1 MPTFEKRLKEALELR
16 EMSQTELS
24 KKTGISKAAL
34 SQYMKGLYRAKQD
47 RVELLANAL
56 NVSEAWLMGYDVP
69 ITKGLEIIPI
79 PDILTQKIP
88 LIGATAA
95 GLPIEAIN
103 ENDYVEIGSEI
114 NCDCALRVKG
124 DSMIDAGIY
133 NNDIAL
139 IKLQGNLDNGQIGV
153 IIIDGEV
160 TLKKYYR
167 RDDVAILRPCNEK
180 YEDLIF
186 HLNEIESFR
195 IYGKCVG
202 IIRKI

>member
-95 GLPIEAIN
+95 GLPIEAII

-202 IIRKI
+202 IIRKR

>member
-103 ENDYVEIGSEI
+103 EPYYVEIGSEI
-114 NCDCALRVKG
+114 NFDCALRVKG

>member
-56 NVSEAWLMGYDVP
+56 NASEAWLMGYDVP

-186 HLNEIESFR
+186 HFNEIESFR